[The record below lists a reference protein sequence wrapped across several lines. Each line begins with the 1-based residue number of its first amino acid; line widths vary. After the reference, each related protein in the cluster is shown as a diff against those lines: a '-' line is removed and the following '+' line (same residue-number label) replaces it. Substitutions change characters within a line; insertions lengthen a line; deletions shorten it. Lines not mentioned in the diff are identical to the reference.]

1 MHINITQKNIK
12 IDFFFLK
19 VLEIIRFSSED
30 SIPWKDFGTFLNVF
44 MFHITMRLNKKS
56 IPYALRLISNQ
67 LPSLLCVE

>member
-12 IDFFFLK
+12 IDFFLK

>member
-12 IDFFFLK
+12 VDFFLK
-19 VLEIIRFSSED
+19 VLEIISFSSED